1 MPAALRKSEPTETDT
16 DAVFRA
22 IADPTRRAILDVLRT
37 TPSHVNAL
45 AARFDQT
52 RPGISKH
59 LRVLREAGIVTET
72 KTGRERLY
80 RLKPSRLEPVDRWIL
95 TYRGFWQTQ
104 LDALKLYMETKHDD
118 Q

>member
-1 MPAALRKSEPTETDT
+1 MSAALRKTESEENPA

-22 IADPTRRAILDVLRT
+22 IADPTRRAILDVLRQA
-37 TPSHVNAL
+37 PANVNAL
-45 AARFDQT
+45 AARFAQT

-59 LRVLREAGIVTET
+59 LRVLREAGIVAET
-72 KTGRERLY
+72 KSGRERLY

-95 TYRGFWQTQ
+95 TYRGFWQAQ
-104 LDALKLYMETKHDD
+104 LDALKLYVETDHD

>member
-1 MPAALRKSEPTETDT
+1 MPAALRKTEPAEDDT

-22 IADPTRRAILDVLRT
+22 IADPTRRAILDVLRLAPT
-37 TPSHVNAL
+37 NVNTL
-45 AARFDQT
+45 ASRFDQT

-95 TYRGFWQTQ
+95 TYRGFWQAQ
-104 LDALKLYMETKHDD
+104 LDALKLYVETDHD